1 VHLWC
6 ASLDLPDL
14 AQQSLAALLS
24 AEERDRART
33 FRFERD
39 RQRWIAR
46 RGLLRRL
53 LGRYLGVDP
62 AELRFVYGP
71 RGKPALAAPA
81 ALAFNLSHSGGLALY
96 GISAASSIRLGVD
109 VELIRSDLAHLPLA
123 KRYFSPAE
131 QSALQVLPRSQQL
144 AAFFRCWTRKEAFVK
159 ALGEGLSVPLD
170 SFDVSLS
177 AGEAQ
182 LLAWRHPAAAETV
195 CTLFDLEPAPGFAA
209 ALAVI
214 GAVVGEF
221 VGADRGLGFLINRA
235 RGQYDTALVFV
246 AILAL
251 VLMALCLY
259 GTVAFLEMRL
269 LSWRERLE

>member
-1 VHLWC
+1 MKLLWPVGPSAPPLSDTAVHLWC
-6 ASLDLPDL
+6 ASLDLPEL

-24 AEERDRART
+24 AEERSRART

-81 ALAFNLSHSGGLALY
+81 VLAFNLSHSGGLALY
-96 GISAASSIRLGVD
+96 AVSAASSIRLGVD

-131 QSALQVLPRSQQL
+131 QAALQALPKSQQL

-214 GAVVGEF
+214 GAGGWQLACWQLSVGEQP
-221 VGADRGLGFLINRA
+221 GGG
-235 RGQYDTALVFV
+235 G
-246 AILAL
+246 
-251 VLMALCLY
+251 
-259 GTVAFLEMRL
+259 G
-269 LSWRERLE
+269 

>member
-1 VHLWC
+1 MKFLWPAGPSVLTLSDPVVHVWC
-6 ASLDLPDL
+6 AALDLPEQAL
-14 AQQSLAALLS
+14 QPLAALLS
-24 AEERDRART
+24 ADERNRART

-46 RGLLRRL
+46 RGLLRQL
-53 LGRYLGVDP
+53 LGRYLEVNP

-71 RGKPALAAPA
+71 RGKPALPAPEA
-81 ALAFNLSHSGGLALY
+81 PVFNLSHSGGIALFA
-96 GISAASSIRLGVD
+96 ISAAGSVRLGVD

-123 KRYFSPAE
+123 QRYFSPAE
-131 QSALQVLPRSQQL
+131 QAALQALPKSQQL

-177 AGEAQ
+177 SAEAQ
-182 LLAWRHPAAAETV
+182 LLAWRHPAAAQTA

-214 GAVVGEF
+214 GAGEWRLACWQLPVGEQAA
-221 VGADRGLGFLINRA
+221 GGEG
-235 RGQYDTALVFV
+235 
-246 AILAL
+246 
-251 VLMALCLY
+251 
-259 GTVAFLEMRL
+259 
-269 LSWRERLE
+269 